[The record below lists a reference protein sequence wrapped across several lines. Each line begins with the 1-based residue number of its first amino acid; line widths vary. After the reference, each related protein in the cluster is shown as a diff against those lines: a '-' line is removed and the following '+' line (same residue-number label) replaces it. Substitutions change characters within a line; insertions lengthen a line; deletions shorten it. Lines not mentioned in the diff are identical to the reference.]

1 VEVTGSSP
9 VGRTKKKVIM
19 AKEERVDF
27 SKYGKDFQEKLCQLI
42 LQDRM
47 FCDQIEEV
55 LDIQFLELKYLCVFV
70 QKVFGYR
77 EKYGVHPSTRIMLTI
92 VRSELNDEND
102 AIQKQVRDYFARIY
116 KSDMEVEGEEYIKDT
131 ALDFCKKQVLKE
143 AMIKSVG
150 LLKNSSFDEISNT
163 INEALKLGCDNNFG
177 YDYLKDFEE
186 RFQIKTRNP
195 ITTGWKYIDNI
206 TKGGLGKGELG
217 VVIAPTGIGKSMV
230 LVHLGA
236 QAIKEGKNVVH
247 YTLELADTM
256 VASRYDSCITGVP
269 LGDLFTMKEQI
280 YETVQDLE
288 GGLIVKEYP
297 TKSASTR
304 TLENHLEKLR
314 QRDFKVDMILVDYGD
329 LLKPNVVRK
338 EKRMELESIYEE
350 LRAIAQK
357 NDCPVW
363 TASQTNRSGLNADMV
378 TMESISEAFNKCFV
392 ADFIFSVSR
401 TVNDK
406 TINSGNI
413 FVAKNRFGPDG
424 IMHQIFMD
432 TANVKI
438 EVFEQVDIRDYID
451 QKNTTSA
458 KEQAEK
464 LREKYKEFKNGKDNE
479 DV

>member
-1 VEVTGSSP
+1 MT
-9 VGRTKKKVIM
+9 R
-19 AKEERVDF
+19 EERADF

-55 LDIQFLELKYLCVFV
+55 LDIQFLELKYLRVFV
-70 QKVFGYR
+70 QKVLAYR
-77 EKYGVHPSTRIMLTI
+77 EKYKVHPTTRTMLTLM
-92 VRSELNDEND
+92 RSELDDEND
-102 AIQKQVRDYFARIY
+102 ATQKQVRDYFSRIY

-143 AMIKSVG
+143 AMLKSVG
-150 LLKNSSFDEISNT
+150 LLKNSSFDEISST

-177 YDYLKDFEE
+177 YDYLKDFEQ
-186 RFQIKTRNP
+186 RFEIKARNP
-195 ITTGWKYIDNI
+195 VSTGWKHVDEL

-217 VVIAPTGIGKSMV
+217 VVIAPTGAGKSMV
-230 LVHLGA
+230 LVHLGS
-236 QAIKEGKNVVH
+236 QAIKDGKNVVH
-247 YTLELADTM
+247 YTLELSDTM
-256 VASRYDSCITGVP
+256 IALRYDSCITEV
-269 LGDLFTMKEQI
+269 LLKDLFVFKEHI
-280 YETVQDLE
+280 YENVQDLE

-304 TLENHLEKLR
+304 TLETHLEKLR

-363 TASQTNRSGLNADMV
+363 TASQTNRSGLNAEV
-378 TMESISEAFNKCFV
+378 ITMESISEAFNKCFV

-401 TVNDK
+401 TIDDK
-406 TINSGNI
+406 NANTGRMFI
-413 FVAKNRFGPDG
+413 AKNRFGPDG
-424 IMHQIFMD
+424 LVYPLLMD
-432 TANVKI
+432 TSNVKI
-438 EVFEQVDIRDYID
+438 QVLEPTGETVNDIVT
-451 QKNTTSA
+451 KSA
-458 KEQAEK
+458 KEQSELLK
-464 LREKYKEFKNGKDNE
+464 EKYKEFKSDRNK
-479 DV
+479 